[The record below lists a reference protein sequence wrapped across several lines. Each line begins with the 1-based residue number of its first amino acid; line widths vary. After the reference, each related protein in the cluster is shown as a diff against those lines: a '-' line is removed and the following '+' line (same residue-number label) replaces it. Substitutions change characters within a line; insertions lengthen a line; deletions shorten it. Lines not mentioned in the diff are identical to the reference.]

1 MPPAIAIDKVFQ
13 HIGGR
18 CVLDGVTLSVQEGEV
33 FAILGPNG
41 AGKSLLLRLLALLE
55 KPSAGSLQLLG
66 RDAGAIGGNGL
77 AELRREIGVVF
88 QGGSLVRDLHVFDN
102 IVLPLRDSRLNGE
115 DLHRRGRLLMM
126 RLQLDGLEERYPYEL
141 SGGLQRRIELARALV
156 LKPRLLLWD
165 EVNDGLDTGAGLEVM
180 RHIEELKQQERMT
193 IILTSHQPAHVL
205 ALADRVGVLDQ
216 GRLLFTGTPDE
227 LRAAAGADASLR
239 NVLEGHP

>member
-1 MPPAIAIDKVFQ
+1 MPPAVAIDKVFQ

-77 AELRREIGVVF
+77 AELRREVGVVF

-102 IVLPLRDSRLNGE
+102 ILLPLRDSHLNGE

-141 SGGLQRRIELARALV
+141 SDGLQRRI
-156 LKPRLLLWD
+156 
-165 EVNDGLDTGAGLEVM
+165 
-180 RHIEELKQQERMT
+180 ELKQQERMT
-193 IILTSHQPAHVL
+193 IILTSQQPAHVL